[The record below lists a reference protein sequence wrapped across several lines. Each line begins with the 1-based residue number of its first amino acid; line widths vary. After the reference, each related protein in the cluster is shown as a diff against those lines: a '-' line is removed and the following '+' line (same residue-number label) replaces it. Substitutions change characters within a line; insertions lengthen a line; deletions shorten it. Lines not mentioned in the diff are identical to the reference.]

1 MRLLPRC
8 HALAG
13 AGTGETKRRSNCVDF
28 MLPATMCAA
37 VSEQLSALPTLGRR
51 TLQLP
56 TAAAAPL
63 RQQRVN
69 KNTILFSGTFVYDTK
84 NMSIALI

>member
-1 MRLLPRC
+1 MGVP
-8 HALAG
+8 
-13 AGTGETKRRSNCVDF
+13 KRRSNRVDF
-28 MLPATMCAA
+28 ILPVTMYAA

-51 TLQLP
+51 TFQLP

-69 KNTILFSGTFVYDTK
+69 KNTILFSHCKNHFTK
-84 NMSIALI
+84 LLLKHC